1 MISILFR
8 NFCFPFNYRHISI
21 SALTV
26 LATTTSLDGNIALTC
41 TFVGLAYGDM
51 KWYVDNVEIESDDKT
66 VIDNTELISNTAEFT
81 LGIYDVNPEDNA
93 GTYQC
98 RMTFEDTDKITASS
112 KVIVRKASVISA
124 LGDAVSKIIVSADVL
139 TAKCLMEGD
148 KVPDYVEWYAGSTK
162 ITFDGTKK
170 FMNTNT
176 KQLDESIKYF
186 SNITLK
192 AFEFADSDT
201 YRCVFKFTDAS
212 EAKASVSVDFAT
224 VTNVECVS
232 LDYSS
237 TTDVTLTCT
246 YYGKSAAT
254 GVTFSL
260 PDSTKEVG
268 TLGGFTA
275 GADPTIN
282 AGSQDGT
289 YTLSGVTND
298 MDGSYSCEFTIDNGA
313 TLSARQQLTAR
324 SKF

>member
-1 MISILFR
+1 MS
-8 NFCFPFNYRHISI
+8 
-21 SALTV
+21 
-26 LATTTSLDGNIALTC
+26 ATTTSLDGNIALTC
-41 TFVGLAYGDM
+41 TFEGLAEGNM
-51 KWYVDNVEIESDDKT
+51 KWYLDNVVIESGDKT
-66 VIDNTELISNTAEFT
+66 VIGNTELISNTAEFT
-81 LGIYDVNPEDNA
+81 LIINDVNPEDNA

-98 RMTFEDTDKITASS
+98 RMNFEDTDEIVASS
-112 KVIVRKASVISA
+112 EVTVRKASVISA
-124 LGDAVSKIIVSADVL
+124 HGDVISKIIVSANVL

-148 KVPDYVEWYAGSTK
+148 EVPDNVEWYAGSTK
-162 ITFDGTKK
+162 ITFDGTAK

-192 AFEFADSDT
+192 AFEFTDSDT
-201 YRCVFKFTDAS
+201 YHCVFKFTDAS

-224 VTNVECVS
+224 LTNVGCVY

-246 YYGKSAAT
+246 FNGKTAAT
-254 GVTFSL
+254 GVTFTL
-260 PDSTKEVG
+260 PDSTKEEG

-275 GADPTIN
+275 GADPTMN

-289 YTLSGVTND
+289 CTLSGVTND
-298 MDGSYSCEFTIDNGA
+298 MDGSYSCEFTIYNGA

-324 SKF
+324 SK